1 METSIDTAKT
11 LESIRSAAGDLDE
24 RVRELARRQPIVA
37 VLGAALIG
45 FLAARLISR
54 SRR

>member
-24 RVRELARRQPIVA
+24 RVREIAKQRPIVA
-37 VLGAALIG
+37 VLGAALLG

-54 SRR
+54 SKR